1 MNGVTIIFG
10 ETVMT
15 LQLAWVPKF
24 GCAMEECDGV
34 VCVVEEFGKS
44 FGRLIGN

>member
-1 MNGVTIIFG
+1 MFG
-10 ETVMT
+10 EIVMT

-24 GCAMEECDGV
+24 GCSMEECDVV